1 MTEQAQA
8 EALEAIHQE
17 AEKLVGLALSNRVA
31 EGIQLIASIA
41 RYGFDVRTE
50 EEKARE

>member
-1 MTEQAQA
+1 MNELARA

-17 AEKLVGLALSNRVA
+17 AEKLMGLTLSNRVA

-41 RYGFDVRTE
+41 RYGFDARSE
-50 EEKARE
+50 EERARK